1 MGIYEKLGVRRVVN
15 AYGNL
20 TLLGGSIIPPE
31 ALRAMSEAN
40 KSFVDMQE
48 LHERAGKIVAEI
60 CGVEAAYVTSGA
72 AAALV
77 LASAVCMTG
86 DDPAKM
92 RQLPDTTGMKSEV
105 IIQKST
111 RYSYDRCMEVAGAK
125 FVEAG
130 SPSRTTP
137 GDVEK
142 AITNK
147 TASILYGISASRGKD
162 VVPLEEVIR
171 IAKKHGVPVI
181 VDAAAEVYPPE
192 NFKKFVAMGADL
204 VAFGGK
210 YWGAPQAS
218 GILLGRRDLVQ
229 SAAKQGYIGFE
240 YFQSRGLG
248 RGMKVDR
255 QSVVGLIVALQ
266 RWMKMDHD
274 RALRAWDRRVRYLVK
289 ELNAIEGVSAEP
301 AVWRDGKAY
310 QARVKFEGKAL
321 KMTLAGVVKAL
332 KDGKPSVRVRVEDG
346 GGAILVNTRTLLE
359 GEERIVIRRVRETVR
374 KS

>member
-1 MGIYEKLGVRRVVN
+1 MDIYEKLGIRRVVN

-31 ALRAMSEAN
+31 ALKAMDEAN
-40 KSFVDMQE
+40 ESFVDMQE
-48 LHERAGKIVAEI
+48 LHERAGQIVAET

-72 AAALV
+72 AAALI
-77 LASAVCMTG
+77 LASAACMTG
-86 DDPAKM
+86 NDLAKM

-105 IIQKST
+105 IIQMGT
-111 RYSYDRCMEVAGAK
+111 RYSYDRCMEVPGAK

-130 SPSRTTP
+130 SPSKTISS
-137 GDVEK
+137 DIEK

-147 TASILYGISASRGKD
+147 TAAILYGMSASREKD

-181 VDAAAEVYPPE
+181 VDAAAEVYPLE

-218 GILLGRRDLVQ
+218 GILLGRKDLVQ
-229 SAAKQGYIGFE
+229 SAVRQGYIGFE
-240 YFQSRGLG
+240 HFQSRGLG

-255 QSVVGLIVALQ
+255 QSVIGLIVALQ

-274 RALRAWDRRVRYLVK
+274 RALRASDRKVRSLVK
-289 ELNAIEGVSAEP
+289 ELNAVRGVSAEP

-310 QARVKFEGKAL
+310 QARVKFDEKAL
-321 KMTLAGVVKAL
+321 KMTLADVVKAL

-346 GGAILVNTRTLLE
+346 GRAILVNTRTLLE
-359 GEERIVIRRVRETVR
+359 GEERIVVRRIREVV
-374 KS
+374 KNG